1 MTERINILREQF
13 FAGAHKKHRI
23 EDLCLSILDED
34 TKKLPFAIRKAM
46 AFDLAAKKMPIFLP
60 EGDLICGGKT
70 LYKLPKYITHE
81 EIMWGNHNFE
91 CGEYGQYSS
100 MFDNAFNLG
109 QDERGF
115 SRNDSSIPAY
125 YKVVP
130 QGIPGLIEE
139 AEEKLAVAKD
149 PNQKTYYESVVIS
162 QKACLK
168 AMHRYEDLCRELA
181 ETAEGTRKK
190 ELLEMAG
197 NMAQLQAGAPKN
209 FWQAVQLIY
218 FIQFMIWTEGG
229 YLIPLGR
236 MDLVLYPFY
245 EKDIAKGTLTKEFAF
260 EILEAFFMKLNYEVD
275 RTHGEDARI
284 NSDTGQSVTIGG
296 CDPVTGEPTYNE
308 ISMMILDAKCD
319 MRVTD
324 PKVHLRVSKDM
335 PEEYWKKAA
344 YLNSLGMGF
353 PTYENDDAIIPAF
366 LSHPEYTLEDARDYA
381 ASGCW
386 EMTIQGK
393 ALNRNVGAVCALRM
407 LEWALNNGKFA
418 LGNPGSIPA
427 TGLIGDRWGI
437 TTGEPE
443 WFDSYPKLFNAYKV
457 QMKHYIDMVTSYVNR
472 SMLSPSPFYS
482 SVMDGPMNCGR
493 DFDTWGAVYNETD
506 FQLAALSN
514 AADSLYAIKKL
525 VYEENSLTLREFND
539 ILLKNWEGHEQLR
552 QRVLN
557 EFPKFGN
564 NDPEVDAIAKEIVDY
579 YVQEVTKHHN
589 AAGQTYRARV
599 SSATAYVYN
608 AQILGA
614 SADGRKARQFYADNL
629 SPMMGADHNGPTAI
643 ILSCGNLDVSRCAGG
658 SVLDMKFHPSALHT
672 EEGRDKFIALIK
684 TYFAL
689 GGEQTQI
696 NVLDNKV
703 LLDAQKHPENYQDL
717 IVRIWGFSTYFTQIA
732 KSWQDHII
740 SRSTLSF

>member
-13 FAGAHKKHRI
+13 FTGAHKKHRI